1 MDEIQ
6 PRPAASEVPGP
17 IACDHP
23 APDEAGTEAACT
35 KPPTR
40 LVTLNVG
47 AEFGGTLP
55 VREVFRYCDE
65 HGRIHETD
73 LRLVEAID
81 WTPDRDPL
89 LTAPTPDDEADPA
102 QD

>member
-1 MDEIQ
+1 MDEIE
-6 PRPAASEVPGP
+6 PRAADSESPAVV
-17 IACDHP
+17 ACDHP
-23 APDEAGTEAACT
+23 APDGTGTKPACT

-65 HGRIHETD
+65 HGRIHESD

-81 WTPDRDPL
+81 WTADRDPL
-89 LTAPTPDDEADPA
+89 TMTVTPEQELDATQE
-102 QD
+102 

>member
-1 MDEIQ
+1 MDEIP
-6 PRPAASEVPGP
+6 PRPAASESPTA
-17 IACDHP
+17 ITCDHP
-23 APDEAGTEAACT
+23 APDEGGAEAPCT
-35 KPPTR
+35 RPPTR

-89 LTAPTPDDEADPA
+89 S
-102 QD
+102 